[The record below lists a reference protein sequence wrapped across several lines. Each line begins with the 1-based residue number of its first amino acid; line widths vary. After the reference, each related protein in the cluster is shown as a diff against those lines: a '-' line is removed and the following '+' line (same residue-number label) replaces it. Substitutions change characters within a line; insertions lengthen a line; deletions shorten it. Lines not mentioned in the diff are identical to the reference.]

1 MRVGGNW
8 DDTVVTNSEL
18 TNTTMDVQT
27 TVQNCCCPHSFYPWI
42 KKPYY
47 EPTKDGLNEQI
58 KHFVEWVAPTEE
70 ERLMRADVCRR
81 IERVVSKIW
90 PNAVTET
97 IGSTCTDLCVP
108 TSDIDMVIF
117 GVTFPQCNIDGGQSD
132 ANAFAIEC
140 LYKLAKKLE
149 EVAQKNSIEV
159 LDSAKVPIIKM
170 RDRKS
175 GIEIDISFGVTSG
188 KENSKVVLEY
198 CKKYPLVKPL
208 TLVIKYYLKQK
219 FLNNSW
225 SGGIGSYTLVIM
237 IISYLQLHAKNDE
250 PSESTLADHL
260 IGFFGLYG
268 SKFNYVE
275 SVISIVNEGKYLRK
289 SDKNWKNENNPSL
302 LSVEDPHNPDN
313 DVGCIAFKIENAKEA
328 FFQAYNILVESNNSR
343 VTSPASDESNK
354 SYSDFPSSQSDIN
367 ISQLMWVNYSLQC
380 FRARI
385 KSIYKSCDSTEVTTC
400 PIHPSTKIHSPLNLS
415 STRYFNNGIKPHKHK
430 ICGPTKDSKRLSKKV
445 NNNNNYTYN
454 NNNNINNDNNDN
466 YNNINHNNNN
476 YSLYYNYNSNNIN
489 LNNNNNNKNCIS
501 FHMDENIQHLGKNWP
516 WEGDTNSKT
525 NRPQDK
531 LYKIVST
538 DFPGLSRNH
547 GASPVESPSI

>member
-1 MRVGGNW
+1 MRVGGNRS
-8 DDTVVTNSEL
+8 DTVTNSEL
-18 TNTTMDVQT
+18 TNATTMDTQT

-42 KKPYY
+42 KKPFY

-58 KHFVEWVAPTEE
+58 KHFVEWIAPTEE

-117 GVTFPQCNIDGGQSD
+117 GVTLSQNCNIDGSQSD
-132 ANAFAIEC
+132 TNAFAIEC

-149 EVAQKNSIEV
+149 DVAQKNSIEV
-159 LDSAKVPIIKM
+159 LDTAKVPIIKM
-170 RDRKS
+170 RDKKS
-175 GIEIDISFGVTSG
+175 GIEIDISFAVTSG

-237 IISYLQLHAKNDE
+237 IISYLQLHAKNAE
-250 PSESTLADHL
+250 PAESTLADHL

-268 SKFNYVE
+268 SKFNYVD

-289 SDKNWKNENNPSL
+289 ADKNWKNENNPSL

-313 DVGCIAFKIENAKEA
+313 DVGCIAFKIESAKDA
-328 FFQAYNILVESNNSR
+328 FFQAYNILAESHSH
-343 VTSPASDESNK
+343 VSSPASDESKK
-354 SYSDFPSSQSDIN
+354 SYSDFPSSQPEIN
-367 ISQLMWVNYSLQC
+367 VSQLMWVNYSLQC

-385 KSIYKSCDSTEVTTC
+385 KSVYRTCESPEVTHC
-400 PIHPSTKIHSPLNLS
+400 PIHPATKIYNPMTLS
-415 STRYFNNGIKPHKHK
+415 STRYFNNGIKQHKHK
-430 ICGPTKDSKRLSKKV
+430 ICGPTKDSNKRLSKKANNNSYNNEYNDNYI
-445 NNNNNYTYN
+445 NNNNS
-454 NNNNINNDNNDN
+454 
-466 YNNINHNNNN
+466 NNINHDNNN
-476 YSLYYNYNSNNIN
+476 YNLYYNYNNNFNIN
-489 LNNNNNNKNCIS
+489 NSNNNNKNCIS

-516 WEGDTNSKT
+516 WEGDSSSKT
-525 NRPQDK
+525 NRSEDK

-538 DFPGLSRNH
+538 DFPGLTKNH
-547 GASPVESPSI
+547 GVSPVESPSI